1 MIIQKY
7 IEVYGILQT
16 QTSGKYNNGVIT
28 AFNVANVT
36 DLFNFKEKMKDQRD
50 ENGTKYVEI
59 IVPLKRIS
67 NFWRTLEMAV
77 INYKINFFLTSSTNY
92 VIVFTTALQIRREHS

>member
-1 MIIQKY
+1 M
-7 IEVYGILQT
+7 
-16 QTSGKYNNGVIT
+16 
-28 AFNVANVT
+28 ANVT

-77 INYKINFFLTSSTNY
+77 INYKINFFLTSSANY
-92 VIVFTTALQIRREHS
+92 VIVSTTVINRSKRKSKATIHAQNQYLDYLINSSFQGVNSYAK